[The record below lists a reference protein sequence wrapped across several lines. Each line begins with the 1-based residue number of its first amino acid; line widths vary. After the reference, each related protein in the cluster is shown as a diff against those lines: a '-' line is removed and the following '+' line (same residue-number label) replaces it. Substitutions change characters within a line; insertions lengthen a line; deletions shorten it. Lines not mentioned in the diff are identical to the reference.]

1 MEITIKITGLDNL
14 AAAMSKLADTLMV
27 AEPKAAIEISKPNTP
42 KPAPATKARPKAA
55 PEPEPKTEEPET
67 TEPAV
72 EEIDLF
78 DKEETAPEPK
88 VDYKVLREDLRKE
101 LAEIA
106 RKGKSAELKKL
117 LAEHGVEKFGA
128 LADDQLEE
136 FAAAARAL

>member
-1 MEITIKITGLDNL
+1 MEIAIKITGLDNL

-42 KPAPATKARPKAA
+42 KPAPAAKEKPKAA
-55 PEPEPKTEEPET
+55 PEPETEPKTE
-67 TEPAV
+67 EPAV

-88 VDYKVLREDLRKE
+88 VDYKALREDLRKE

-117 LAEHGVEKFGA
+117 LAEHGVEKFSA

>member
-1 MEITIKITGLDNL
+1 MEITIKITGLDSL

-55 PEPEPKTEEPET
+55 PEPETEPKTE
-67 TEPAV
+67 EPAV
-72 EEIDLF
+72 EEIELF
-78 DKEETAPEPK
+78 DKDETTPEPK
-88 VDYKVLREDLRKE
+88 VDYKALREDLRKE

-117 LAEHGVEKFGA
+117 LADHGVEKFSA

-136 FAAAARAL
+136 FAVAARAL

>member
-1 MEITIKITGLDNL
+1 MEITIKNTGLDNL

-42 KPAPATKARPKAA
+42 KPAPAAKEKPKAA
-55 PEPEPKTEEPET
+55 PEPETEPKTE
-67 TEPAV
+67 EPAV

-88 VDYKVLREDLRKE
+88 VDYKALREDLRKE

-117 LAEHGVEKFGA
+117 LAEHGVEKFSA

-136 FAAAARAL
+136 FAAAARVL

>member
-14 AAAMSKLADTLMV
+14 AAAMGKLADALTV
-27 AEPKAAIEISKPNTP
+27 AEPKAAIKSSKPNPP
-42 KPAPATKARPKAA
+42 KPAPAAKEKPKAA
-55 PEPEPKTEEPET
+55 PEPETEPKTE
-67 TEPAV
+67 EPAV
-72 EEIDLF
+72 EEIELF
-78 DKEETAPEPK
+78 DKDETTPEPK
-88 VDYKVLREDLRKE
+88 IDYKALREDLRKE

-117 LAEHGVEKFGA
+117 LAEHGVEKFSA

>member
-42 KPAPATKARPKAA
+42 KPAPAAKEKPKAA
-55 PEPEPKTEEPET
+55 PEPETEPKTE
-67 TEPAV
+67 EPAV

-88 VDYKVLREDLRKE
+88 VDYKALREDLRKE

-117 LAEHGVEKFGA
+117 LAEHGVEKFSA

>member
-42 KPAPATKARPKAA
+42 KPAPATKARPKTA
-55 PEPEPKTEEPET
+55 PEPKTEEPET
-67 TEPAV
+67 TEPDA

-88 VDYKVLREDLRKE
+88 VDYKALREDLRKE

-117 LAEHGVEKFGA
+117 LAEHGVEKFSA

>member
-42 KPAPATKARPKAA
+42 KPAPAAKEKPKAA
-55 PEPEPKTEEPET
+55 PEPKTEEPET
-67 TEPAV
+67 TEPDA

-88 VDYKVLREDLRKE
+88 VDYKALREDLRKE

-117 LAEHGVEKFGA
+117 LAEHGVEKFSA

>member
-14 AAAMSKLADTLMV
+14 AAAISKLADTLMV

-55 PEPEPKTEEPET
+55 PEPKTEET
-67 TEPAV
+67 V
-72 EEIDLF
+72 
-78 DKEETAPEPK
+78 PEPK
-88 VDYKVLREDLRKE
+88 VDYKALREDLRKE

-117 LAEHGVEKFGA
+117 LADHGVEKFSA

-136 FAAAARAL
+136 FAAAAREL

>member
-42 KPAPATKARPKAA
+42 KPAPAAKEKPKAA
-55 PEPEPKTEEPET
+55 PEPETEPKTE
-67 TEPAV
+67 EPAV

-88 VDYKVLREDLRKE
+88 VDYKALREDLRKE

-117 LAEHGVEKFGA
+117 LAEHGVEKFSA

-136 FAAAARAL
+136 FAAAARVL

>member
-55 PEPEPKTEEPET
+55 
-67 TEPAV
+67 
-72 EEIDLF
+72 L
-78 DKEETAPEPK
+78 EPK
-88 VDYKVLREDLRKE
+88 VDYKALREDLRKE

-117 LAEHGVEKFGA
+117 LADHGVEKFSA

-136 FAAAARAL
+136 FAAAAREL

>member
-1 MEITIKITGLDNL
+1 MEITVKITGLDNL

-42 KPAPATKARPKAA
+42 KPTPATKARPKAA
-55 PEPEPKTEEPET
+55 PEPKAEEPEI
-67 TEPAV
+67 TEPDA
-72 EEIDLF
+72 EEIELF
-78 DKEETAPEPK
+78 DKDETTPEPK
-88 VDYKVLREDLRKE
+88 VDYKALREDLRKE

-117 LAEHGVEKFGA
+117 LAEHGVEKFSA